1 MSTKLYHT
9 QILPA
14 SDGMYR
20 YAMSIVHEQETARDV
35 VQDCL
40 TKIWSIRKDLNKV
53 EKVNAWAF
61 RIVRNRCIE
70 VIRRNRYAD
79 LDEKVVNMRLSS
91 TVEDQSITD
100 DFMNWMDKV
109 VTTLPAKQQ
118 EVFHLREV
126 EDMSYQD
133 IAETCGLSESD
144 VKVNIHRARKKV
156 KDAMQKIDAY
166 GIAN

>member
-1 MSTKLYHT
+1 MSTKLYNDL
-9 QILPA
+9 ILPA

-20 YAMSIVHEQETARDV
+20 YALSIVREPETARDV

-40 TKIWSIRKDLNKV
+40 AKIWNIRHDLSKI
-53 EKVNAWAF
+53 EKANAWSF

-70 VIRRNRYAD
+70 TLRRDRYAD
-79 LDEKVVNMRLSS
+79 LDEKVVNLQFSS
-91 TVEDQSITD
+91 SADQAAITSD
-100 DFMNWMDKV
+100 QMVWLRDV
-109 VTTLPAKQQ
+109 LQTLPDKQR

-126 EDMSYQD
+126 EELSYQE
-133 IAETCGLSESD
+133 IAETCALSESD

>member
-1 MSTKLYHT
+1 MSQNLYHNK
-9 QILPA
+9 ILPA

-20 YAMSIVHEQETARDV
+20 YALSIVHEPETAKDI

-40 TKIWSIRKDLNKV
+40 TKIWSIRKELDKV

-70 VIRRNRYAD
+70 ILRRNRYSD
-79 LDEKVVNMRLSS
+79 MDEKVVNMWQSD
-91 TVEDQSITD
+91 TVEQETITD
-100 DFMNWMDKV
+100 DFMSWMKEILK
-109 VTTLPAKQQ
+109 TLPEKQQ

-133 IAETCGLSESD
+133 IAETCGLTESD

-156 KDAMQKIDAY
+156 KEAMQKIDAY

>member
-1 MSTKLYHT
+1 
-9 QILPA
+9 
-14 SDGMYR
+14 MYR
-20 YAMSIVHEQETARDV
+20 YALSIVREPETARDV

-40 TKIWSIRKDLNKV
+40 TKIWSIRKDLDKV

-79 LDEKVVNMRLSS
+79 LDEKVVNMRHSEP
-91 TVEDQSITD
+91 VENQVITN
-100 DFMNWMDKV
+100 DFMTLMKQILKG
-109 VTTLPAKQQ
+109 LPAKQQ

-133 IAETCGLSESD
+133 IAETCGLTESD

-156 KDAMQKIDAY
+156 KEAMQKIDAY

>member
-20 YAMSIVHEQETARDV
+20 YALSIVHEQETARDV

-70 VIRRNRYAD
+70 IIRRNRYTD
-79 LDEKVVNMRLSS
+79 LDDKVVNMWQSES
-91 TVEDQSITD
+91 AEDQSINN
-100 DFMNWMDKV
+100 DFMSWMDKV
-109 VTTLPAKQQ
+109 LETLPAKQQ

-126 EDMSYQD
+126 EDMSYQE
-133 IAETCGLSESD
+133 IAETCGLTESD

>member
-1 MSTKLYHT
+1 MSHKLYHKH
-9 QILPA
+9 ILPA
-14 SDGMYR
+14 SDGMFR
-20 YAMSIVHEQETARDV
+20 YALSIVHEPETARDV

-40 TKIWSIRKDLNKV
+40 TKIWSIRKDLDKV

-70 VIRRNRYAD
+70 ILRRNRYAD
-79 LDEKVVNMRLSS
+79 LDEKVVNMRYSD
-91 TVEDQSITD
+91 TVEDQAIAN
-100 DFMNWMDKV
+100 DFMSKMKQV
-109 VTTLPAKQQ
+109 LQTLPAKQQ

-126 EDMSYQD
+126 EDLSYQD
-133 IAETCGLSESD
+133 IAETCELSESD

-156 KDAMQKIDAY
+156 KEAMLKIDAY

>member
-1 MSTKLYHT
+1 MSTKLYNDL
-9 QILPA
+9 ILPA

-20 YAMSIVHEQETARDV
+20 YALSIVREPETARDV

-40 TKIWSIRKDLNKV
+40 AKIWNIRHDLPKI
-53 EKVNAWAF
+53 EKANAWAF

-70 VIRRNRYAD
+70 TLRRDRYTD
-79 LDEKVVNMRLSS
+79 LDERIVNLQFSS
-91 TVEDQSITD
+91 SADQATITSD
-100 DFMNWMDKV
+100 QMVWLRDV
-109 VTTLPAKQQ
+109 LQTLPEKQR

-126 EDMSYQD
+126 EELSYQE
-133 IAETCGLSESD
+133 IAETCALTESD

>member
-1 MSTKLYHT
+1 MSRNLYHKK
-9 QILPA
+9 ILPA

-20 YAMSIVHEQETARDV
+20 YALSIVHEPETARDV

-40 TKIWSIRKDLNKV
+40 TKIWSIRNDLGKV

-70 VIRRNRYAD
+70 IMRRDRYAD
-79 LDEKVVNMRLSS
+79 LDDKVVNMWQTGS
-91 TVEDQSITD
+91 VEQTAITD
-100 DFMNWMDKV
+100 DFMSWMGEILK
-109 VTTLPAKQQ
+109 TLPAKQQ

-133 IAETCGLSESD
+133 IAETCGLTESD

-156 KDAMQKIDAY
+156 KEAMQKIDAY

>member
-1 MSTKLYHT
+1 MSQKLYHT
-9 QILPA
+9 HCLPA

-20 YAMSIVHEQETARDV
+20 YALSIVHEPETARDV

-40 TKIWSIRKDLNKV
+40 TKIWTIRKDLDKV
-53 EKVNAWAF
+53 EKVNAWTF

-70 VIRRNRYAD
+70 IIRRNRYAD
-79 LDEKVVNMRLSS
+79 LDEKLVNMRYSG
-91 TVEDQSITD
+91 TVEEKAITN
-100 DFMNWMDKV
+100 DFMSQMASIV
-109 VTTLPAKQQ
+109 ETLPSKQQ

-133 IAETCGLSESD
+133 IAETTGLSESD

-156 KDAMQKIDAY
+156 KEAMQIIDAY

>member
-1 MSTKLYHT
+1 MSHNLYHNE
-9 QILPA
+9 ILPA

-20 YAMSIVHEQETARDV
+20 YALSIVHEPETARDV

-40 TKIWSIRKDLNKV
+40 TKIWSIRKDLDKV

-70 VIRRNRYAD
+70 IMRRNRYAD
-79 LDEKVVNMRLSS
+79 LDEKVVNMRHSDP
-91 TVEDQSITD
+91 VENQAITN
-100 DFMNWMDKV
+100 DFMSLMKRV
-109 VTTLPAKQQ
+109 LKELPVKQQ

-133 IAETCGLSESD
+133 IAETCGLTESD
-144 VKVNIHRARKKV
+144 VKVNIHRARKRV
-156 KDAMQKIDAY
+156 KEAMQKIDAY

>member
-14 SDGMYR
+14 ADGMYR

-70 VIRRNRYAD
+70 VIRRNRYTD
-79 LDEKVVNMRLSS
+79 LDEKVVNMWHSGS
-91 TVEDQSITD
+91 AEDQSIND
-100 DFMNWMDKV
+100 DFMSWMGKV
-109 VTTLPAKQQ
+109 LKTLPAKQQ

-126 EDMSYQD
+126 EDMSYHD
-133 IAETCGLSESD
+133 IAEMCDLTESD

>member
-1 MSTKLYHT
+1 MSQNTYHT
-9 QILPA
+9 HILPA

-20 YAMSIVHEQETARDV
+20 YALSIVHEPETARDV

-40 TKIWSIRKDLNKV
+40 TKIWSIRKDLDKV

-70 VIRRNRYAD
+70 IMRRNRYAD
-79 LDEKVVNMRLSS
+79 LDEKVVNMRHTG
-91 TVEDQSITD
+91 TVEEQAITN
-100 DFMNWMDKV
+100 DFISQLKQV
-109 VTTLPAKQQ
+109 LKQLPGKQQ

-156 KDAMQKIDAY
+156 KEAMQKIDAY

>member
-1 MSTKLYHT
+1 MSRILYHKK
-9 QILPA
+9 ILA
-14 SDGMYR
+14 ESDGMYR
-20 YAMSIVHEQETARDV
+20 YALSIVHEPETARDV

-40 TKIWSIRKDLNKV
+40 TKIWSIRKDLNKI

-70 VIRRNRYAD
+70 VLRRNRYTD
-79 LDEKVVNMRLSS
+79 MDDKVINMWQTD
-91 TVEDQSITD
+91 TVEQSAITD
-100 DFMNWMDKV
+100 DFMSWMGEILK
-109 VTTLPAKQQ
+109 TLPAKQQ

-126 EDMSYQD
+126 EDMSYHD
-133 IAETCGLSESD
+133 IAETCGLTESD

-156 KDAMQKIDAY
+156 KEAMQKIDAY

>member
-1 MSTKLYHT
+1 
-9 QILPA
+9 
-14 SDGMYR
+14 MYR
-20 YAMSIVHEQETARDV
+20 YALSIVHEPETARDV

-40 TKIWSIRKDLNKV
+40 TKIWSIRNDLNKV
-53 EKVNAWAF
+53 DKVQAWAF

-79 LDEKVVNMRLSS
+79 LDEKVVNMRHSG
-91 TVEDQSITD
+91 TVEEKAITD
-100 DFMNWMDKV
+100 DFMSLMKQILKQ
-109 VTTLPAKQQ
+109 LPDKQQ

-133 IAETCGLSESD
+133 IADTCGLSESD

-156 KDAMQKIDAY
+156 RDAMQKIDAY

>member
-1 MSTKLYHT
+1 
-9 QILPA
+9 
-14 SDGMYR
+14 MYR
-20 YAMSIVHEQETARDV
+20 YALSIVHEPETARDV

-40 TKIWSIRKDLNKV
+40 TKIWSIRKDLGKV

-70 VIRRNRYAD
+70 IMRRDRYAD
-79 LDEKVVNMRLSS
+79 LDEKVVNMWQTGSA
-91 TVEDQSITD
+91 EQAAITD
-100 DFMNWMDKV
+100 DFMSWMSEVLK
-109 VTTLPAKQQ
+109 TLPAKQQ

-133 IAETCGLSESD
+133 IAETCGLTESD

>member
-1 MSTKLYHT
+1 MSSSLYHN

-14 SDGMYR
+14 ADGMYR
-20 YAMSIVHEQETARDV
+20 YALSIVHEPETARDV

-40 TKIWSIRKDLNKV
+40 AKIWNIRHDLANI

-70 VIRRNRYAD
+70 TLRRNRYAD
-79 LDEKVVNMRLSS
+79 LDEKIVNMQVSGAS
-91 TVEDQSITD
+91 DQKAINEDQMAWLRD
-100 DFMNWMDKV
+100 V
-109 VTTLPAKQQ
+109 LETLPPKQR

-126 EDMSYQD
+126 EEMSYQE
-133 IAETCGLSESD
+133 IAETCSLTESD

-156 KDAMQKIDAY
+156 RSAMEKIDAY

>member
-1 MSTKLYHT
+1 MSSKLYHEL
-9 QILPA
+9 IIPA

-20 YAMSIVHEQETARDV
+20 YALSIVHEPETARDI

-40 TKIWSIRKDLNKV
+40 AKIWNIRHDLAKI
-53 EKVNAWAF
+53 ERANAWAF

-70 VIRRNRYAD
+70 MLRRDRFAD
-79 LDEKVVNMRLSS
+79 LDEKVVDLQVTHSADREVINTDQMIWL
-91 TVEDQSITD
+91 EDVL
-100 DFMNWMDKV
+100 K
-109 VTTLPAKQQ
+109 TLPEKQR

-126 EDMSYQD
+126 EEMSYQE
-133 IAETCGLSESD
+133 IAETCSLSESD

>member
-20 YAMSIVHEQETARDV
+20 YALSIVHEQETARDV

-40 TKIWSIRKDLNKV
+40 TKIWSIRKDLDKV

-70 VIRRNRYAD
+70 VIRRNRYTD
-79 LDEKVVNMRLSS
+79 LDDKVINMWHSGS
-91 TVEDQSITD
+91 AEEQSITD
-100 DFMNWMDKV
+100 DFMSWMGKV
-109 VTTLPAKQQ
+109 LKTLPAKQQ

-133 IAETCGLSESD
+133 IAKTCGLTESD

>member
-1 MSTKLYHT
+1 MSTKLYNEL
-9 QILPA
+9 IIPA

-20 YAMSIVHEQETARDV
+20 YALSIVHEPETARDV

-40 TKIWSIRKDLNKV
+40 AKIWNIRNDLSKI
-53 EKVNAWAF
+53 EKANAWAF

-70 VIRRNRYAD
+70 MLRRDRYTD
-79 LDEKVVNMRLSS
+79 LDEKVVNLQVSNPA
-91 TVEDQSITD
+91 DQQAINTD
-100 DFMNWMDKV
+100 QMDWLKGV
-109 VTTLPAKQQ
+109 LDTLPKKQR

-126 EDMSYQD
+126 EELSYQE
-133 IAETCGLSESD
+133 IAETCELTESD

>member
-1 MSTKLYHT
+1 MSHNLYHKE
-9 QILPA
+9 ILPA

-20 YAMSIVHEQETARDV
+20 YALSIVREPETARDI

-40 TKIWSIRKDLNKV
+40 TKIWSIRKDLDKV

-70 VIRRNRYAD
+70 IMRRNRYAD
-79 LDEKVVNMRLSS
+79 LDEKVVNMRHSDP
-91 TVEDQSITD
+91 VENQAITN
-100 DFMNWMDKV
+100 DFMSLMKQV
-109 VTTLPAKQQ
+109 LKELPEKQQ

-133 IAETCGLSESD
+133 IAETCGLTESD

-156 KDAMQKIDAY
+156 KEAMQKIDAY

>member
-1 MSTKLYHT
+1 MSTKLYNDL
-9 QILPA
+9 ILPA

-20 YAMSIVHEQETARDV
+20 YALSIVREPETARDV

-40 TKIWSIRKDLNKV
+40 AKIWNIRHDLSKI
-53 EKVNAWAF
+53 EKANAWAF

-70 VIRRNRYAD
+70 TLRRDRYAD
-79 LDEKVVNMRLSS
+79 LDEKVVNLQLSGS
-91 TVEDQSITD
+91 ADQAAITSD
-100 DFMNWMDKV
+100 QMVWLRDV
-109 VTTLPAKQQ
+109 LQTLPDKQR

-126 EDMSYQD
+126 EELSYQE
-133 IAETCGLSESD
+133 IAETCALSESD

>member
-1 MSTKLYHT
+1 MSHNLYHNE
-9 QILPA
+9 ILPA

-20 YAMSIVHEQETARDV
+20 YALSIVREPETAKDI

-40 TKIWSIRKDLNKV
+40 TKIWSIRKDLDKI

-70 VIRRNRYAD
+70 IMRRNRYAD
-79 LDEKVVNMRLSS
+79 LDEKVVNMRHSDP
-91 TVEDQSITD
+91 VENLAITN
-100 DFMNWMDKV
+100 DFMSLMKQV
-109 VTTLPAKQQ
+109 LKELPVKQQ

-133 IAETCGLSESD
+133 IAETCGLTESD

-156 KDAMQKIDAY
+156 KEAMQKIDAY